1 MNRISKEA
9 EVAVFKEFQD
19 GNDDAFT
26 QIFNQF
32 RTLALSV
39 MYELTDTAHKHLR
52 TDLESDVNLVLW
64 RAAKNFDL
72 AKGNRFSSYLRKC
85 LSNEI
90 RRGIKAWRKQR
101 GNVDICQNE
110 VRQVSSE
117 DVNTDGEPEVPVT
130 DRFPCCDEPILSELT
145 PFCKGEKQAR
155 LLETICTDE
164 RIWFNNNRVN
174 CTAIGRRLGTTG
186 EAVRQTISNLR
197 SNQSLKSTLCELL
210 RAKRPTPR

>member
-1 MNRISKEA
+1 MNRISKAA
-9 EVAVFKEFQD
+9 EMTLFKEFQD
-19 GNDDAFT
+19 GNDDEFT

-32 RTLALSV
+32 HMLALSF
-39 MYELTDTAHKHLR
+39 MHEFLDSDYKHLQP
-52 TDLESDVNLVLW
+52 DLESDVNLVLW

-72 AKGNRFSSYLRKC
+72 TKGNRFSSYLRRC
-85 LSNEI
+85 VSNEI
-90 RRGIKAWRKQR
+90 RRKIKAWQKES
-101 GNVDICQNE
+101 GNVGICQNG
-110 VRQVSSE
+110 VRQMPPN
-117 DVNTDGEPEVPVT
+117 DVNTDNEPEVPVT

-164 RIWFNNNRVN
+164 RIWFNNDCVN

-197 SNQSLKSTLCELL
+197 SNQNLKSTLCELL
-210 RAKRPTPR
+210 HAKRPMPR